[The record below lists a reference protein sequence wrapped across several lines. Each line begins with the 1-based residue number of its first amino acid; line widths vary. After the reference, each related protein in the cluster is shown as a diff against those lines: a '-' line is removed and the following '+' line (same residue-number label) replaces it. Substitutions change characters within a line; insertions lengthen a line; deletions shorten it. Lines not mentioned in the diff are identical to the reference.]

1 MGTPRVVLVILLVL
15 SLALAGGSLA
25 MKRWSQG
32 GKEIETIRL
41 MEGPRSVYHLP
52 QYIALALGFFKEQG
66 LEVKVQNT
74 ANPDTLIPALAT
86 GRADVVLTDLE
97 RAIYS
102 RAEGS
107 VNPVAFAALTNRDNH
122 FLVARKV
129 PDSFQWASLKGKSV
143 ITGWPESRETVLLEG
158 LLRQNN
164 IAPNREV
171 TLYTNIP
178 ASLRIGAFQSGSG
191 DFIVLPEPQASL
203 LEARGLGT
211 VVASLGKEAGPLPGA
226 VYVTT
231 KTFMDAHPEALQRFT
246 NAIYKAQLWLAHH
259 SNSEITELAGPYLR
273 DGDKNLLIRV
283 IERYRSQDTWAAGPV
298 IPLERYNYL
307 MNLLDQSREVPLVI
321 PPREMVNNQFAV
333 KAMETVKYVPQ
344 EKKPLRLWDSLLG
357 IRNNGRQQN
366 ISVIP

>member
-1 MGTPRVVLVILLVL
+1 M
-15 SLALAGGSLA
+15 
-25 MKRWSQG
+25 
-32 GKEIETIRL
+32 
-41 MEGPRSVYHLP
+41 
-52 QYIALALGFFKEQG
+52 
-66 LEVKVQNT
+66 
-74 ANPDTLIPALAT
+74 
-86 GRADVVLTDLE
+86 
-97 RAIYS
+97 
-102 RAEGS
+102 
-107 VNPVAFAALTNRDNH
+107 
-122 FLVARKV
+122 